1 MFPDWFCLAEV
12 PELGGHGMLRLLRLV
27 VDTTAYLYL
36 QKITP
41 ENGCKGQQKR
51 EVTA

>member
-12 PELGGHGMLRLLRLV
+12 PELGSHGMLRLLRLV
-27 VDTTAYLYL
+27 VDTTAYLNL

-41 ENGCKGQQKR
+41 EKECKGKQKR